1 MKDPEDFEL
10 DIEDEAMTPDHPAFR
25 GVWAS
30 EDEYIRDQLA
40 QHMPSYMA
48 WVLEYCDPA
57 KLREGYTGGKL
68 HVWSVPAMGEG
79 VLVFEAARRSS
90 LTPSSRG

>member
-1 MKDPEDFEL
+1 MKDPEDPEL
-10 DIEDEAMTPDHPAFR
+10 DIHDDVMTPNHPAFR

-40 QHMPSYMA
+40 QHIPAYMA
-48 WVLEYCDPA
+48 WVLEYCDPV

-68 HVWSVPAMGEG
+68 HVWSVPAVGDC
-79 VLVFEAARRSS
+79 VLVFEATHRSS
-90 LTPSSRG
+90 RA